1 MEKKVFDNFFLSPAL
16 DTYMCNVNK
25 SAKKKLKNV
34 RACIVLETIM
44 FTGICLTSCVS
55 ANCV

>member
-25 SAKKKLKNV
+25 SAKKTKKRESMYCFRDYNV
-34 RACIVLETIM
+34 YRNLSDLMC
-44 FTGICLTSCVS
+44 
-55 ANCV
+55 